1 LTIRDVLSTL
11 RLQLSQYSDYTTG
24 WTTGIQFLLG
34 AVMGLFWG

>member
-1 LTIRDVLSTL
+1 MLWKRKVRRTSTLNPVLS
-11 RLQLSQYSDYTTG
+11 QVTG